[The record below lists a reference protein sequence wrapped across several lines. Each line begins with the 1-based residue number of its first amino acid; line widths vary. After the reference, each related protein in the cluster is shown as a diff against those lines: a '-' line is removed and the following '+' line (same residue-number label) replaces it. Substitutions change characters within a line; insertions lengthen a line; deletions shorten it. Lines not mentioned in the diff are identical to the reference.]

1 MEGLLHRHVLMFG
14 LIKPA
19 SKRREKVNV
28 EINEWRNFAKTLVDY
43 ANFDIDFQIH
53 TEQLKLISLLILIIL
68 IKIGFDVLA
77 KILVM

>member
-1 MEGLLHRHVLMFG
+1 M
-14 LIKPA
+14 
-19 SKRREKVNV
+19 
-28 EINEWRNFAKTLVDY
+28 DY